1 MPLGENGT
9 LEVPVKFGPIVVA
22 AVVDQELFDVTMSH
36 ELVKRSV
43 VFDVFV
49 LEHLDKAI
57 LDKLDKLL
65 MFDFLLLAV
74 DSGLEVVD

>member
-1 MPLGENGT
+1 MPLRENRA
-9 LEVPVKFGPIVVA
+9 LEVSVEFGPIVVA

-49 LEHLDKAI
+49 LKHLDKAI

-65 MFDFLLLAV
+65 VFDFLLLAI
-74 DSGLEVVD
+74 DSCLEIVN